1 MKYKVLFSTQ
11 KGVITI
17 KVKVIGNFY
26 DSTAGNIL
34 RGAGDILEVTEER
47 FKVLDEY
54 KLVEKIENKQ
64 SKDA

>member
-1 MKYKVLFSTQ
+1 M
-11 KGVITI
+11 ITI
-17 KVKVIGNFY
+17 KVKVISNFY

-34 RGAGDILEVTEER
+34 RSIGDILEVTEER

-54 KLVEKIENKQ
+54 KFVEKIENKQ